1 MLATLIPLFDEN
13 MTVKA
18 YSLFT
23 QKKNFLLNPSFLG
36 TGMNDG
42 VGQIQG
48 FELIENMG
56 IETLSGDK
64 EVFISINNISLFTD
78 INEQCK
84 APHDRVVLLVDNA
97 VLPNDMYINRLKEL
111 KNSGYKLAIRKLP
124 VSSFEDY
131 RQVLLLMDYILLRL
145 TGIVLRR
152 KNSRRRCLAAAAVGA
167 LFACLN
173 LYVRPGKTGVL
184 TIVLRVVC
192 AVFMIWIAYEIQDVK
207 HMTGAALFFFGMTFL
222 TGGFWM
228 AVSENRRVTAAFF
241 LSCAAVTYGGLSL
254 MICLMEQ
261 IKESREHIYPVALK
275 YHGQLQETYGLYD
288 TGNRLCDTV
297 TGAPV
302 SVADPE
308 ILRSLLSEELTD
320 RLLHL
325 KERPEEIESTEIAD
339 LKPHYLSF
347 QTVGREVQLI
357 LAVTLEDLCIQIPG
371 ERIHVS
377 GPVFALSS
385 EPFAL
390 GKEYKV
396 ILNSRLLH

>member
-1 MLATLIPLFDEN
+1 
-13 MTVKA
+13 
-18 YSLFT
+18 
-23 QKKNFLLNPSFLG
+23 
-36 TGMNDG
+36 
-42 VGQIQG
+42 
-48 FELIENMG
+48 
-56 IETLSGDK
+56 
-64 EVFISINNISLFTD
+64 
-78 INEQCK
+78 
-84 APHDRVVLLVDNA
+84 
-97 VLPNDMYINRLKEL
+97 
-111 KNSGYKLAIRKLP
+111 
-124 VSSFEDY
+124 
-131 RQVLLLMDYILLRL
+131 
-145 TGIVLRR
+145 
-152 KNSRRRCLAAAAVGA
+152 
-167 LFACLN
+167 
-173 LYVRPGKTGVL
+173 
-184 TIVLRVVC
+184 
-192 AVFMIWIAYEIQDVK
+192 
-207 HMTGAALFFFGMTFL
+207 
-222 TGGFWM
+222 
-228 AVSENRRVTAAFF
+228 
-241 LSCAAVTYGGLSL
+241 

-396 ILNSRLLH
+396 IEFQIIALGGAGYEQIGSRSGLSSVSGFSETSSFKIERTLLYRRK

>member
-1 MLATLIPLFDEN
+1 MH
-13 MTVKA
+13 
-18 YSLFT
+18 
-23 QKKNFLLNPSFLG
+23 Q
-36 TGMNDG
+36 
-42 VGQIQG
+42 
-48 FELIENMG
+48 
-56 IETLSGDK
+56 
-64 EVFISINNISLFTD
+64 EVYID
-78 INEQCK
+78 IVFAAN
-84 APHDRVVLLVDNA
+84 
-97 VLPNDMYINRLKEL
+97 
-111 KNSGYKLAIRKLP
+111 
-124 VSSFEDY
+124 
-131 RQVLLLMDYILLRL
+131 LLMDYILLRL

-152 KNSRRRCLAAAAVGA
+152 KNSRRRCLVAAAVGA

-228 AVSENRRVTAAFF
+228 AVSENRRVTAVFF

-377 GPVFALSS
+377 GN
-385 EPFAL
+385 
-390 GKEYKV
+390 K
-396 ILNSRLLH
+396 

>member
-36 TGMNDG
+36 TGMHDG

-228 AVSENRRVTAAFF
+228 AVSENRRVTAVFF

>member
-1 MLATLIPLFDEN
+1 MH
-13 MTVKA
+13 
-18 YSLFT
+18 
-23 QKKNFLLNPSFLG
+23 Q
-36 TGMNDG
+36 
-42 VGQIQG
+42 
-48 FELIENMG
+48 
-56 IETLSGDK
+56 
-64 EVFISINNISLFTD
+64 EVYID
-78 INEQCK
+78 IVFAAN
-84 APHDRVVLLVDNA
+84 
-97 VLPNDMYINRLKEL
+97 
-111 KNSGYKLAIRKLP
+111 
-124 VSSFEDY
+124 
-131 RQVLLLMDYILLRL
+131 LLMDYILLRL

-228 AVSENRRVTAAFF
+228 AVSENRRVTAVFF

-377 GPVFALSS
+377 GPVFAVSS

>member
-1 MLATLIPLFDEN
+1 MYASGSVHRYCVCCESSDGL
-13 MTVKA
+13 
-18 YSLFT
+18 YS
-23 QKKNFLLNPSFLG
+23 S
-36 TGMNDG
+36 
-42 VGQIQG
+42 
-48 FELIENMG
+48 
-56 IETLSGDK
+56 ETYRNCSEEKEQQTKMSGGG
-64 EVFISINNISLFTD
+64 
-78 INEQCK
+78 
-84 APHDRVVLLVDNA
+84 
-97 VLPNDMYINRLKEL
+97 
-111 KNSGYKLAIRKLP
+111 SGR
-124 VSSFEDY
+124 SSFCVSESLCTT
-131 RQVLLLMDYILLRL
+131 R
-145 TGIVLRR
+145 
-152 KNSRRRCLAAAAVGA
+152 
-167 LFACLN
+167 
-173 LYVRPGKTGVL
+173 KTGVL

>member
-1 MLATLIPLFDEN
+1 
-13 MTVKA
+13 
-18 YSLFT
+18 
-23 QKKNFLLNPSFLG
+23 
-36 TGMNDG
+36 
-42 VGQIQG
+42 
-48 FELIENMG
+48 
-56 IETLSGDK
+56 
-64 EVFISINNISLFTD
+64 
-78 INEQCK
+78 
-84 APHDRVVLLVDNA
+84 
-97 VLPNDMYINRLKEL
+97 
-111 KNSGYKLAIRKLP
+111 
-124 VSSFEDY
+124 
-131 RQVLLLMDYILLRL
+131 
-145 TGIVLRR
+145 
-152 KNSRRRCLAAAAVGA
+152 
-167 LFACLN
+167 
-173 LYVRPGKTGVL
+173 
-184 TIVLRVVC
+184 
-192 AVFMIWIAYEIQDVK
+192 
-207 HMTGAALFFFGMTFL
+207 
-222 TGGFWM
+222 
-228 AVSENRRVTAAFF
+228 
-241 LSCAAVTYGGLSL
+241 

-320 RLLHL
+320 RLLNL

>member
-1 MLATLIPLFDEN
+1 
-13 MTVKA
+13 
-18 YSLFT
+18 
-23 QKKNFLLNPSFLG
+23 
-36 TGMNDG
+36 
-42 VGQIQG
+42 
-48 FELIENMG
+48 
-56 IETLSGDK
+56 
-64 EVFISINNISLFTD
+64 
-78 INEQCK
+78 
-84 APHDRVVLLVDNA
+84 
-97 VLPNDMYINRLKEL
+97 
-111 KNSGYKLAIRKLP
+111 
-124 VSSFEDY
+124 
-131 RQVLLLMDYILLRL
+131 
-145 TGIVLRR
+145 
-152 KNSRRRCLAAAAVGA
+152 
-167 LFACLN
+167 
-173 LYVRPGKTGVL
+173 
-184 TIVLRVVC
+184 
-192 AVFMIWIAYEIQDVK
+192 
-207 HMTGAALFFFGMTFL
+207 
-222 TGGFWM
+222 M
-228 AVSENRRVTAAFF
+228 AVSENRRVTAVFF

-377 GPVFALSS
+377 EPVFALSS

>member
-1 MLATLIPLFDEN
+1 MH
-13 MTVKA
+13 
-18 YSLFT
+18 
-23 QKKNFLLNPSFLG
+23 Q
-36 TGMNDG
+36 
-42 VGQIQG
+42 
-48 FELIENMG
+48 
-56 IETLSGDK
+56 
-64 EVFISINNISLFTD
+64 EVYID
-78 INEQCK
+78 IVFAAN
-84 APHDRVVLLVDNA
+84 
-97 VLPNDMYINRLKEL
+97 
-111 KNSGYKLAIRKLP
+111 
-124 VSSFEDY
+124 
-131 RQVLLLMDYILLRL
+131 LLMDYILLRL

-228 AVSENRRVTAAFF
+228 AVSENRRVTAVFF

-325 KERPEEIESTEIAD
+325 KERGD
-339 LKPHYLSF
+339 
-347 QTVGREVQLI
+347 
-357 LAVTLEDLCIQIPG
+357 
-371 ERIHVS
+371 
-377 GPVFALSS
+377 
-385 EPFAL
+385 
-390 GKEYKV
+390 
-396 ILNSRLLH
+396 